1 MVQKVFGSHL
11 RLRRW
16 EYEIMMKNDDAIK
29 KGFAWLVKHN
39 IYRRW
44 KNAIKKMKLPLILLA
59 FFLTA
64 ITFTIAVLKVT
75 KFWRI
80 LSMKKSENLTKFKSL
95 KVQIFGFWS
104 RWVVCIKSE
113 KSIIFSLVLL
123 KSDED
128 LQMMMA
134 LIIVLK
140 CFLPTTA
147 DQGQVQLQLSSASW

>member
-80 LSMKKSENLTKFKSL
+80 LSMTLKK
-95 KVQIFGFWS
+95 IFGFWS